1 METFEHR
8 WLGMEGIFGGFVL
21 GRVVDA
27 ADAVLEGFSPQAVTT
42 HFVGAIRP
50 GDVELVTET
59 VHSGR
64 TTASLRVELRQN
76 GRTRVHAIASLVPT
90 GPQTGPRTGPQTSWR
105 HSEDPRR
112 WGDPETSP
120 PYVARHRPLPYSDH
134 LDVRACAPH
143 TLEDGA
149 SAWVRLSR
157 PPDDTEKMG
166 PHGIASIFL
175 DVLPPGL
182 FARDVPPFFVP
193 TIDFTVHF
201 APQVAS
207 ADFVARWYHVSNR
220 TLWASQDYC
229 VDEST
234 LHDRAGYPLAQIR
247 QGRAV
252 RWTGP

>member
-1 METFEHR
+1 MQTFEQR
-8 WLGMEGIFGGFVL
+8 WLGMDGIFGGFVL

-27 ADAVLEGFSPQAVTT
+27 AVLDGFAPQAVTT

-50 GDVELVTET
+50 GEVELVTET
-59 VHSGR
+59 VHRGR

-76 GRTRVHAIASLVPT
+76 GRTRVHAIASLVPAGRRVT
-90 GPQTGPRTGPQTSWR
+90 WR
-105 HSEDPRR
+105 HTEDPAR
-112 WGDPETSP
+112 WGDPQTLP
-120 PYVARHRPLPYSDH
+120 AYVARHRPLPYAYH

-149 SAWVRLSR
+149 SAWVRLL
-157 PPDDTEKMG
+157 EKDGAMG

-182 FARDVPPFFVP
+182 FAREEPPHFVP

-201 APQVAS
+201 GPDVAA
-207 ADFVARWYHVSNR
+207 ADFGSGWFHVGNR
-220 TLWASQDYC
+220 TVWASEDFC

-234 LHDRAGYPLAQIR
+234 LHDSAGHPLAQIR

-252 RWTGP
+252 RWTGT